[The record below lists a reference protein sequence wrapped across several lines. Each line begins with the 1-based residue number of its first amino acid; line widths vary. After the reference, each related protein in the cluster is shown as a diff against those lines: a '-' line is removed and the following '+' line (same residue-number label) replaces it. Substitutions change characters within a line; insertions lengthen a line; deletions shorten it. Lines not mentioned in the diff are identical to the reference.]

1 MKIKS
6 LLISTT
12 VATSLLLGACGNM
25 DDGKDMK
32 KSDDS
37 KMESK
42 MDNKDNMKDSKSN
55 KMMKEGMFKGENK
68 QMVEGKAMIK
78 DDKLMLTDFK
88 SSKGPDLHVYLTKN
102 GDVKN
107 GKKIDKVMYDK
118 KEQTFDLKG
127 VDMKDYDS
135 VTIYCDKAHVVFG
148 NAMLK

>member
-88 SSKGPDLHVYLTKN
+88 SSKGPDLR
-102 GDVKN
+102 
-107 GKKIDKVMYDK
+107 
-118 KEQTFDLKG
+118 
-127 VDMKDYDS
+127 
-135 VTIYCDKAHVVFG
+135 VF
-148 NAMLK
+148 NEKWRCEKW

>member
-25 DDGKDMK
+25 DDKDVK
-32 KSDDS
+32 KSDDN

-42 MDNKDNMKDSKSN
+42 MDKKDNMKDSKSN

-78 DDKLMLTDFK
+78 DNKLMLTDFK

-102 GDVKN
+102 GM
-107 GKKIDKVMYDK
+107 KIDKVMYDK
-118 KEQTFDLKG
+118 KEQTFDLKD

-135 VTIYCDKAHVVFG
+135 VTIYYDKAHVVFG

>member
-25 DDGKDMK
+25 DDKDVK
-32 KSDDS
+32 KSDDN

-42 MDNKDNMKDSKSN
+42 MDKKDNMKDSKSN

-78 DDKLMLTDFK
+78 DNKLMLTDFK

-102 GDVKN
+102 GM
-107 GKKIDKVMYDK
+107 KIDKVMYDK
-118 KEQTFDLKG
+118 KEQTFDLKD